1 VIAEVYGALPK
12 LEVVLLLAGIWLFAV
27 RVGGAEQD
35 VNNRMLVQAKILR
48 KLETTMLAN
57 LFDTYPSLL
66 FLLEALLALG
76 LLLFIV
82 FWTGS
87 GRKD

>member
-1 VIAEVYGALPK
+1 
-12 LEVVLLLAGIWLFAV
+12 
-27 RVGGAEQD
+27 
-35 VNNRMLVQAKILR
+35 
-48 KLETTMLAN
+48 MLAN

>member
-1 VIAEVYGALPK
+1 M
-12 LEVVLLLAGIWLFAV
+12 LLLAGAWLIAV
-27 RVGGAEQD
+27 RVGGIAQD
-35 VNNRMLVQAKILR
+35 VSNKMLVQAKILR
-48 KLETTMLAN
+48 KRETTMLAN
-57 LFDTYPSLL
+57 LFDAYPSLL
-66 FLLEALLALG
+66 FVLEALLALG